1 MSLFVMPKKVSER
14 IKKMQRNFLQ
24 GEGLLEKKPHFVR
37 WVNTCK
43 ENRDGGG
50 LGIII
55 LPILN
60 SATR

>member
-37 WVNTCK
+37 WVITCK
-43 ENRDGGG
+43 ENRDEG